1 MTTTTDENGH
11 YTFTNLPNG
20 SYSITPGKTGY
31 EFTPPRR
38 TVIIIATNAIRQ
50 DFEAVGIGA
59 EERILIALPEAT
71 AAPGGPI
78 TVPVDIP
85 DAMGV
90 SGAYIVVAYDKDVL
104 AVGEAKTTALST
116 GMILAVNTDTPGEVV
131 ISMASAEALTG
142 GSGSLIDIVFIVSA
156 SAEADTVIPLSFSE
170 AELYSE
176 LGDSIPLDTQDGKIT
191 VKPACVKGDVNG
203 DGEIKTSDAIL
214 ALRISANAMTP
225 TPEQKCAADVNND
238 GHIRPNDAIVILRMA
253 TGQAAPGEGVAASDG
268 RHITIALTEAY
279 GVIGES
285 ITVPVN
291 VDNVDILAGGDI
303 RIAYDSSVLRAV
315 DVSSHPNV
323 LLISNLAEP
332 GTVHIAFASVDR
344 LSSRTLVQLRF
355 DVIAD
360 DVSSLKFRSVELYG
374 SDALSL
380 IPRSIDR
387 EFRSWAM
394 IPAHSS
400 LLQNYPNPFNPDT
413 RIPYQL
419 KEGTDVTIRIYSAT
433 GELVREL
440 NLGHKPA
447 GLYAGHDRAAYWDG
461 RNGAGEQLASGVYFY
476 TIQAG
481 EFVATKKMIL
491 AK

>member
-1 MTTTTDENGH
+1 M
-11 YTFTNLPNG
+11 
-20 SYSITPGKTGY
+20 
-31 EFTPPRR
+31 
-38 TVIIIATNAIRQ
+38 
-50 DFEAVGIGA
+50 
-59 EERILIALPEAT
+59 
-71 AAPGGPI
+71 
-78 TVPVDIP
+78 
-85 DAMGV
+85 
-90 SGAYIVVAYDKDVL
+90 
-104 AVGEAKTTALST
+104 
-116 GMILAVNTDTPGEVV
+116 
-131 ISMASAEALTG
+131 
-142 GSGSLIDIVFIVSA
+142 
-156 SAEADTVIPLSFSE
+156 
-170 AELYSE
+170 
-176 LGDSIPLDTQDGKIT
+176 
-191 VKPACVKGDVNG
+191 
-203 DGEIKTSDAIL
+203 
-214 ALRISANAMTP
+214 
-225 TPEQKCAADVNND
+225 
-238 GHIRPNDAIVILRMA
+238 
-253 TGQAAPGEGVAASDG
+253 
-268 RHITIALTEAY
+268 
-279 GVIGES
+279 GES
-285 ITVPVN
+285 ITVPVK

-323 LLISNLAEP
+323 LLISNFAEP
-332 GTVHIAFASVDR
+332 GMVHIAFASVDR

-360 DVSSLKFRSVELYG
+360 DVSPLKFRNVELYG
-374 SDALSL
+374 SDALPL
-380 IPRSIDR
+380 VPRSIDK

-394 IPAHSS
+394 TPAHSS